1 MADDDRSGLL
11 RRQCAGRKS
20 VRVSV
25 LDVGQGLAVVIQ
37 ADGRTLVYD
46 TGHGFLD
53 DFSQAEKVLIP
64 FLQTRVFTRS
74 MSCSSV
80 MPIGTMRVA

>member
-1 MADDDRSGLL
+1 M
-11 RRQCAGRKS
+11 
-20 VRVSV
+20 
-25 LDVGQGLAVVIQ
+25 VIR

-64 FLQTRVFTRS
+64 FLQTRGVHEID
-74 MSCSSV
+74 V
-80 MPIGTMRVA
+80 MLISHADRTMRVA